1 MKHRSDN
8 TSPDPFGESPRVYR
22 PSIAKALGNVI
33 QAVVLEQMHY
43 WLKGPGGKDHNGHH
57 WIWKA
62 QAELAEE
69 LGMTVGVARKALEK
83 LRDQGLLISTSN
95 PDHAWDRTLLWRIDQ
110 DAMAQL
116 VAGIPLSMH
125 SFHSPNAC
133 VPQNASSRSTER
145 IESVPGT
152 YRCGPQAEAIP
163 ESTSE
168 RPHKDHDNRITPMDY
183 RARDQDQSML
193 ISPRKL
199 LARLREES
207 TSRSESDRTLEVSL

>member
-125 SFHSPNAC
+125 SFHSPHR
-133 VPQNASSRSTER
+133 VVLQNASSRSLER
-145 IESVPGT
+145 IDAAHRPKQYQRVPQRGHTKITTTGLHQWITARGT
-152 YRCGPQAEAIP
+152 
-163 ESTSE
+163 
-168 RPHKDHDNRITPMDY
+168 M
-183 RARDQDQSML
+183 
-193 ISPRKL
+193 ISQC
-199 LARLREES
+199 
-207 TSRSESDRTLEVSL
+207 